1 MNRLPA
7 YLICIVIGCLSIT
20 FGMTRMLPPIVQW
33 CCLIFGIV
41 LNLVAVVLLYIFLQ
55 KQDVASYKKD

>member
-20 FGMTRMLPPIVQW
+20 FGMTRVLPPMAQW
-33 CCLIFGIV
+33 ICLVFGII
-41 LNLVAVVLLYIFLQ
+41 LNLIAVLLLYFFLQ
-55 KQDVASYKKD
+55 KQDRVS

>member
-20 FGMTRMLPPIVQW
+20 FGMTRVLPPYIQW
-33 CCLIFGIV
+33 ACLIGGIL
-41 LNLVAVVLLYIFLQ
+41 LNIISVILLYFFLQ
-55 KQDVASYKKD
+55 KQDVKKRIS

>member
-20 FGMTRMLPPIVQW
+20 FGITRVLPPKIQW
-33 CCLIFGIV
+33 ACLIGGIL
-41 LNLVAVVLLYIFLQ
+41 LNIISVILLYFLLQ
-55 KQDVASYKKD
+55 KQDAKKRIS